1 MVNTNMT
8 YNEIAPKFRSKKAYI
23 NEWQREADII
33 ASMGEYSDLETIIAN
48 YVSTAGEIG
57 DYIKI
62 MSRCSRLSLADLR
75 YLFALSLADGKINQ
89 EGINLALAK
98 YFFSAQLHF
107 YNFERLGLLIKSQ
120 KIEDNRSRSFTI
132 FFSGHLVAFV
142 AVFVNRKLFDNCIKF
157 VLDQFDIGAVS
168 GTEKPLAPMFMIRL
182 AERFIGI
189 SPRDWEGENKPWS
202 VNLFTEEPLFAELWQ
217 HWDTEDMELIQ
228 SLLIQLANRHTFT
241 ASRNNKD
248 GSRDFAAHAEQYP
261 IDLHFIMRL
270 REWRG
275 LANPEIKHRLTEPPF
290 NKLPEP
296 IETIE
301 LPDELHQ
308 VMKKTREVIPDFD
321 AVINAAKTRD
331 WQMLL

>member
-1 MVNTNMT
+1 MN
-8 YNEIAPKFRSKKAYI
+8 YNEIAPRFRKRKAYAA
-23 NEWQREADII
+23 EWLRARDNIV
-33 ASMGEYSDLETIIAN
+33 SDGEYKKLEIFINDFITKDSEYYGFAN
-48 YVSTAGEIG
+48 
-57 DYIKI
+57 I
-62 MSRCSRLSLADLR
+62 MLSLHRLTLVDLR
-75 YLFALSLADGKINQ
+75 YIFALSILEK
-89 EGINLALAK
+89 NLK
-98 YFFSAQLHF
+98 YKEVGCSLVILLFSEKLNLYNYERQKEKLKAQGR
-107 YNFERLGLLIKSQ
+107 N
-120 KIEDNRSRSFTI
+120 DTPMAPTNI
-132 FFSGHLVAFV
+132 FFAGHLVAFLV
-142 AVFVNRKLFDNCIKF
+142 VFTNKNVFNDCIGF
-157 VLDQFDIGAVS
+157 VLDQFDVGAVS

-182 AERFIGI
+182 AEKFIGI
-189 SPRDWEGENKPWS
+189 PPRDWEGENKPWS
-202 VNLFTEEPLFAELWQ
+202 VKLFAEEPLFAELWQ
-217 HWDTEDMELIQ
+217 HWDTEDMELIH

-290 NKLPEP
+290 DRLPEP

-301 LPDELHQ
+301 LPDELYQ

-321 AVINAAKTRD
+321 AVINAAKKRE

>member
-1 MVNTNMT
+1 MN
-8 YNEIAPKFRSKKAYI
+8 YNEVAPRFRSRRAYI
-23 NEWQREADII
+23 NEWQKEAANI
-33 ASMGEYSDLETIIAN
+33 ASRGEHSRHEML
-48 YVSTAGEIG
+48 
-57 DYIKI
+57 IKQLI
-62 MSRCSRLSLADLR
+62 SKGGTLYDVLGIVGRLYTLTLADLR
-75 YLFALSLADGKINQ
+75 YQFAVSLSDEKLKTEEIH
-89 EGINLALAK
+89 LALMK
-98 YFFSAQLHF
+98 YFLSAQVSF
-107 YNFERLGLLIKSQ
+107 FNFERQGFISQ
-120 KIEDNRSRSFTI
+120 SGEDNRMRPTTI
-132 FFSGHLVAFV
+132 FFSGQLVAFV
-142 AVFVNRKLFDNCIKF
+142 AVFANQNFFHNCVKF

-168 GTEKPLAPMFMIRL
+168 GTEKPLAPLFMIRL
-182 AERFIGI
+182 AEKFIGI
-189 SPRDWEGENKPWS
+189 SPRDWEVENKPWS

-217 HWDTEDMELIQ
+217 HWDTEDMELIH

-290 NKLPEP
+290 DRLPEP

>member
-1 MVNTNMT
+1 MN
-8 YNEIAPKFRSKKAYI
+8 YNEIAPRFRSKKAYVH
-23 NEWQREADII
+23 EWQKEANII
-33 ASMGEYSDLETIIAN
+33 ASMGEYSDLDKIIAD
-48 YVSTAGEIG
+48 YVSKDGGA
-57 DYIKI
+57 DNYIKI
-62 MSRCSRLSLADLR
+62 MGQLSRLTLADLR
-75 YLFALSLADGKINQ
+75 YCFALSLFHGELKAKAIY
-89 EGINLALAK
+89 LAQVKYLLSAQM
-98 YFFSAQLHF
+98 YFF
-107 YNFERLGLLIKSQ
+107 NFERQRLKSQ
-120 KIEDNRSRSFTI
+120 NGEDNRRRPSTI
-132 FFSGHLVAFV
+132 FFSGHLVAFI
-142 AVFVNRKLFDNCIKF
+142 AVFASQKLFYNCINF
-157 VLDQFDIGAVS
+157 VLDQFDVGAVS

-182 AERFIGI
+182 AEKFIGI
-189 SPRDWEGENKPWS
+189 PPRDWEGENMPWS
-202 VNLFTEEPLFAELWQ
+202 VNLFAEEPLFAELWQ
-217 HWDTEDMELIQ
+217 HWDTEDMGLIH

-290 NKLPEP
+290 DRLPEP

-301 LPDELHQ
+301 LPDELYQ

-321 AVINAAKTRD
+321 AVINAAKKRE